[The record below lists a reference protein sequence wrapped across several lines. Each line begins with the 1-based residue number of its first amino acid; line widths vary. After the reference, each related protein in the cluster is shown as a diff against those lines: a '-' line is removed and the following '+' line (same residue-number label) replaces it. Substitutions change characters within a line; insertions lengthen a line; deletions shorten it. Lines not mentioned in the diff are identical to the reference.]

1 MTTTDSVFKADS
13 GTSPEKKGVVAD
25 PKKDVADPQH
35 NDATD
40 HPVEDHS
47 TIAATKLADVHES
60 TWGGSAWNM
69 LKGGYDAITGF
80 VKPDKADQT
89 VADIEDLHFTDDIFK
104 TGNTTKPDA
113 TVAAAANKPA
123 DSASGISG
131 WFSKMGDAVAS
142 VGKEVTG
149 HVTSAMDW
157 LFSSTDKQG
166 NKTEV
171 SANNGEAHIK
181 GKNPDGV
188 PVDVSVGQHKIE
200 GDVGAAKVM
209 LDKDTKEGHYTSGAY
224 DVTVKNG
231 IKTVVDGATHEQ
243 FQWDEKAQ
251 KGFIADKD
259 GKHLFDFTS
268 KDQLTQRLTSESAIT
283 QTNTRAD
290 STGDAVS
297 AQMANGTAERQ
308 TRYIV
313 DKEGNY
319 AVVRKDG
326 LMVKTYKSEGFVTIE
341 KDGHM
346 VKIQNNQAFVQEEID
361 GKKEWVAMRGHQH
374 DLPPGMVVDTNTG
387 AVAIDGKTV
396 VTDKGNVQV
405 DAGTHIDTKTGKMTT
420 QSDTGVVTVDNAN
433 GKTHVRHNG
442 CGDIVNDG
450 HSFVNLD
457 PKTQHTFSGWN
468 TDTGVIQAFGG
479 EHGSGISLD
488 TRVGGN
494 LTIREAN
501 GQVTQMSNTGYF
513 NSVDAQGNSLMSVD
527 SNGNATFYDGTRVG
541 SDGTVSNQYGSGSAW
556 DDGSNAS
563 SAIANASGA
572 VGAALAASS
581 QFDPN
586 GSTLGMLDAADSE
599 LSSLAQVYTA
609 MGRLD
614 LVGQLSSTQGQ
625 VADARSRISQVIGV
639 SDDSRRLTGDGS
651 SSRVHE
657 ALNNGSPENYLLNQ
671 MAEKNHTDEKST
683 AA

>member
-1 MTTTDSVFKADS
+1 MTYTDSVFKADS
-13 GTSPEKKGVVAD
+13 GTSPEKKPVVAD
-25 PKKDVADPQH
+25 PKKDVVDPHHDETTENHQ
-35 NDATD
+35 D
-40 HPVEDHS
+40 DHS
-47 TIAATKLADVHES
+47 TIATTKLADVHES

-69 LKGGYDAITGF
+69 LKSGYDAITGF
-80 VKPDKADQT
+80 VKPEKADQT
-89 VADIEDLHFTDDIFK
+89 VADIENLQFTDDIFK
-104 TGNTTKPDA
+104 SGVTTKPDA
-113 TVAAAANKPA
+113 TVAAANQPA
-123 DSASGISG
+123 DSGISG
-131 WFSKMGDAVAS
+131 WFSKMGDAVAG

-157 LFSSTDKQG
+157 LFATTDSNG

-171 SANNGEAHIK
+171 SAKNGEAHIN

-188 PVDVSVGQHKIE
+188 PVDVHVGQHKIE

-224 DVTVKNG
+224 DVTVKDG
-231 IKTVVDGATHEQ
+231 VKTVVDGATHEE
-243 FQWDEKAQ
+243 FQWDERTQ

-268 KDQLTQRLTSESAIT
+268 KDQLTQRLTSEAAIT
-283 QTNTRAD
+283 QTNTHAD
-290 STGDAVS
+290 ATADAVKR
-297 AQMANGTAERQ
+297 QMDSGTAQRE

-313 DKEGNY
+313 DKDGNY

-326 LMVKTYKSEGFVTIE
+326 LMIKTYKNEGFVTIE

-346 VKIQNNQAFVQEEID
+346 VKIQNNQAFVQEENPETH
-361 GKKEWVAMRGHQH
+361 KKEWVAMRGHHH
-374 DLPPGMVVDTNTG
+374 DALPPGMVVDANTG
-387 AVAIDGKTV
+387 AVAVDGKTV
-396 VTDKGNVQV
+396 VTASGNVQA

-420 QSDTGVVTVDNAN
+420 QSDTGVVTVDNST

-450 HSFVNLD
+450 HSFRNMD

-468 TDTGVIQAFGG
+468 TDTGVITAFGG
-479 EHGSGISLD
+479 ENGSGISLD

-494 LTIREAN
+494 LTIREAS

-513 NSVDAQGNSLMSVD
+513 NSVDAQGKSLMSVD
-527 SNGNATFYDGTRVG
+527 SSGNATFYDGTTVG
-541 SDGTVSNQYGSGSAW
+541 ADGTVSNQYGSGSAW
-556 DDGSNAS
+556 DGGS
-563 SAIANASGA
+563 SATAAVAQASGA

-599 LSSLAQVYTA
+599 LSSLAQTYAA

-614 LVGQLSSTQGQ
+614 LVGQLSSAQGQ
-625 VADARSRISQVIGV
+625 VADARGRISQVIAV
-639 SDDSRRLTGDGS
+639 SDDSRRLLGDGS

-657 ALNNGSPENYLLNQ
+657 ALNSGSPETYLLNQ
-671 MAEKNHTDEKST
+671 MADKNYTDEKTT